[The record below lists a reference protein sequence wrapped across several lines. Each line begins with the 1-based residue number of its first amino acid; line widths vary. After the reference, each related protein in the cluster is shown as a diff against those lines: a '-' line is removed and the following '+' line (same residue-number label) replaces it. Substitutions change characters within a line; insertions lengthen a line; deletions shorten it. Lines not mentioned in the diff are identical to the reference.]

1 MSVSPYR
8 ERACSPASGRCPQ
21 YADTPILM
29 YQCGPS
35 RKEWRP

>member
-1 MSVSPYR
+1 MSVSLAASARVPRKR
-8 ERACSPASGRCPQ
+8 EVPQ